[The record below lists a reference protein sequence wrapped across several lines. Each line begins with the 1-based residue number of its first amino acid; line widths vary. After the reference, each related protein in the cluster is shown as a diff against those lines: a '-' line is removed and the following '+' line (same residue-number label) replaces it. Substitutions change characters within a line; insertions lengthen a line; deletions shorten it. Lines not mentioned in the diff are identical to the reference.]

1 MNIPSQKTAGWI
13 TVLAGLLFIF
23 LSIYYSWLFF
33 TAKADFPPVFKP
45 EQKNAPT
52 ETAPLTPSETMD
64 PAAIQAL
71 TQQAM
76 TQAVLNTIPTD
87 AVAKLLNLAS
97 WSMFSFFLVLAG
109 SYISGIGIKLLTV
122 KEN

>member
-1 MNIPSQKTAGWI
+1 MNISSQKTAGWI

-23 LSIYYSWLFF
+23 LSVYYSWLFF

-45 EQKNAPT
+45 EQKT
-52 ETAPLTPSETMD
+52 TAAKTALPASSGTMD

-76 TQAVLNTIPTD
+76 NQAVADAIPADTI
-87 AVAKLLNLAS
+87 AKLLNIAS
-97 WSMFSFFLVLAG
+97 WSMFGFFLVFSG
-109 SYISGIGIKLLTV
+109 SYVSGIGIKLLSA
-122 KEN
+122 KEK